1 VAVDNRSRDV
11 AELLAAVL
19 GVLAKQ
25 GERCVGVDA
34 VPGHQDAFRLL
45 DDGSPPEGALQILV
59 LGEALKR
66 HVDRA
71 LQLLG
76 RGVDEIGEHPALG
89 RFEDVGRVFRRK
101 QRDHRAARFLNDL
114 LDQLEC
120 VLGGKAKTD
129 QCDIG
134 MFPCRHRC
142 HGRHV
147 DLASDH
153 LVSKAGDDPSEH
165 LESIA
170 ALVRDQDAQGLDV
183 VRGYRC
189 GPLRKYYFGKG
200 ITLWG
205 ECPRLSSPDLRL
217 VDCGV
222 DGKRTAAAV
231 EGEAR
236 EIERRYR
243 TLVEQL
249 PLVIYVDAL
258 DEASSN
264 IFTSDQIEPL
274 LGYTV
279 EEWRDDPDLFIR
291 TLHPDDR
298 DRVLAAHARTHRT
311 HEPLSLEYRLIARD
325 GSVVWVRDDGC
336 VVLGDDGQP
345 LYLQGYVLDITP
357 ERELQEQL
365 RRQALFDPLTGLANR
380 AFFHEQLEHA
390 VSSRRENGLTTAVVF
405 VDLDEF
411 KQINDQYGHSVG
423 DEVLEILGNRLQSV
437 IRSGD
442 SVARLGGDEFA
453 VLLTSVEEPAEAA
466 VVAERLLEQITAPID
481 VAARHFSL
489 TASVGIALGGSGA
502 ELLKQADAAMYRA
515 KANGDADYAFYDD
528 ELDQAALNR
537 FKRIA
542 ELREAIAEKQFTLA
556 YQPVVNLEPFEVV
569 GLEALLRWQHPT
581 LGEIPPLDF
590 IPLAEES
597 GLIVQIGRSVL
608 IEACLYASR
617 LRAQLGRDVEMAVN
631 VSARQLQHPEFVD
644 HVDSALE
651 RADLPPHLLTLEL
664 TESVL
669 VASGERAEQQLGVLK
684 DRGVKLALDDFGT
697 GYASLAYLQRLP
709 VDIVKIDRSFTAKID
724 SGAADLALLEGIVG
738 LGKALGLQLVAE
750 GIERDAQQ
758 GIVQDLGCHGAQ
770 GFHFGRPAPAAAA
783 TQALTADAANVT

>member
-1 VAVDNRSRDV
+1 MA
-11 AELLAAVL
+11 
-19 GVLAKQ
+19 
-25 GERCVGVDA
+25 
-34 VPGHQDAFRLL
+34 
-45 DDGSPPEGALQILV
+45 
-59 LGEALKR
+59 
-66 HVDRA
+66 
-71 LQLLG
+71 
-76 RGVDEIGEHPALG
+76 
-89 RFEDVGRVFRRK
+89 
-101 QRDHRAARFLNDL
+101 
-114 LDQLEC
+114 
-120 VLGGKAKTD
+120 
-129 QCDIG
+129 
-134 MFPCRHRC
+134 
-142 HGRHV
+142 
-147 DLASDH
+147 
-153 LVSKAGDDPSEH
+153 
-165 LESIA
+165 
-170 ALVRDQDAQGLDV
+170 
-183 VRGYRC
+183 
-189 GPLRKYYFGKG
+189 
-200 ITLWG
+200 
-205 ECPRLSSPDLRL
+205 
-217 VDCGV
+217 
-222 DGKRTAAAV
+222 TAAAV
-231 EGEAR
+231 EDEAR

-249 PLVIYVDAL
+249 PLVVYVDAL
-258 DEASSN
+258 DEGSSN
-264 IFTSDQIEPL
+264 IFTSGGIEPL

-325 GSVVWVRDDGC
+325 EAVVWVRDDGV
-336 VVLGDDGQP
+336 VVLGDGGEP
-345 LYLQGYVLDITP
+345 LYLQGYLLDITP

-365 RRQALFDPLTGLANR
+365 RLQALFDPLTGLANR

-390 VSSRRENGLTTAVVF
+390 VSIRTENEPGSAVVF
-405 VDLDEF
+405 IDLDEF

-423 DEVLEILGNRLQSV
+423 DEVLSILGARLKTV
-437 IRSGD
+437 IRAGD

-453 VLLTSVEEPAEAA
+453 VLLTSVQEPAEPAI
-466 VVAERLLEQITAPID
+466 VAERLLEQITAPIE
-481 VAARHFSL
+481 VAGRHLLL
-489 TASVGIALGGSGA
+489 TASIGIALGSNGT

-528 ELDQAALNR
+528 ELDQSALNR

-542 ELREAIAEKQFTLA
+542 EMRQAIADKQFTLA
-556 YQPVVNLEPFEVV
+556 YQPVVNLDPFEVV

-581 LGEIPPLDF
+581 LGEVPPLDF

-597 GLIVQIGRSVL
+597 GLIVQIGRWVL
-608 IEACLYASR
+608 LEACFYASR
-617 LRAQLGRDVEMAVN
+617 LRELLGRDLEIAVN
-631 VSARQLQHPEFVD
+631 VSARQLQHPEFIE
-644 HVDSALE
+644 HVENALE

-669 VASGERAEQQLGVLK
+669 VASGERAEQQLAVLK

-724 SGAADLALLEGIVG
+724 TGAADLALLEGIVG

-750 GIERDAQQ
+750 GIERVAQQ

-783 TQALTADAANVT
+783 TQALTADAVGIQRHLAQSYEPRAYQTLPGPT